1 MSQVNEN
8 DLQQGAE
15 TPVDDEESQFD
26 QGFSIGEDEAEAKGR
41 AENVQ
46 EPEDNSEENKAAG
59 SQEPAKA
66 DEGKQP
72 NIQNEQSPAAEQ
84 PQQPQ
89 QQMEQP
95 RESAQ
100 EEPEP
105 PKKIEIPEN
114 LTEEFAALKKLN
126 PAAAELA
133 LEDSPEGERLRNRME
148 EYGAE
153 MALDRAEVVLD
164 KRNRDIATR
173 KADIERQQQ
182 AVQEHNDRFMST
194 LKRAHPD
201 YAAMIVDPS
210 RRDEAVK
217 KQNDIFEWINAKPYA
232 EGARLMQI
240 AKAGRDPNEIC
251 ALLTQFESERQAKPK
266 QADPTGA
273 LAVPGR
279 GAPAAPAGIGD
290 KDDFDAGW
298 NLEK

>member
-1 MSQVNEN
+1 MSQVKEE
-8 DLQQGAE
+8 DLQQEAGASIE
-15 TPVDDEESQFD
+15 DGESQFD
-26 QGFSIGEDEAEAKGR
+26 QGFSIGEGEGEPKGDAEKSQGQDESGNEK
-41 AENVQ
+41 E
-46 EPEDNSEENKAAG
+46 AAG

-66 DEGKQP
+66 DESKQP
-72 NIQNEQSPAAEQ
+72 DVRSEQPPVTEQ
-84 PQQPQ
+84 PQQAN
-89 QQMEQP
+89 QQMDQP
-95 RESAQ
+95 HESAPA
-100 EEPEP
+100 EPEP
-105 PKKIEIPEN
+105 PQKIEVPEN

-133 LEDSPEGERLRNRME
+133 LEDSPEGERLRSRME

-164 KRNRDIATR
+164 KRNREIATR
-173 KADIERQQQ
+173 KADFDRQQQ
-182 AVQEHNDRFMST
+182 AVQEHNDRFMSA

-201 YAAMIVDPS
+201 YAAMITDPA

-217 KQNDIFEWINAKPYA
+217 KQNEIIEWINGKPYA
-232 EGARLMQI
+232 EGSRLMQV
-240 AKAGRDPNEIC
+240 ANSGRDPNEIC
-251 ALLTQFESERQAKPK
+251 ALLTQFESERQTKPK